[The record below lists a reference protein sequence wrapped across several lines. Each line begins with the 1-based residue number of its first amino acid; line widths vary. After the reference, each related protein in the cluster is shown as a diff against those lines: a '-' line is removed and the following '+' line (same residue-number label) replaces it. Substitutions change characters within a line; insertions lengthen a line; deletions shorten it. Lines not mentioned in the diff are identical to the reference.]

1 MTALHLATLVKRSGQ
16 SLAELVNNS
25 FQTYPQLLKN
35 IRVEDVHQRRNWKH
49 CEPVIKAIETAEQA
63 MGNQGRIL
71 VRASGTEPLI
81 RVMVE
86 AKSADLADYWAEKLV
101 LVVQQYLAV

>member
-1 MTALHLATLVKRSGQ
+1 MTALHLATLVKSSGQ

-35 IRVEDVHQRRNWKH
+35 IRVEDVHKRRNWKH
-49 CEPVIKAIETAEQA
+49 CEPIVKAIETAEKA
-63 MGNQGRIL
+63 MGDRGRIL

-86 AKSADLADYWAEKLV
+86 AEGADLADYWAEQLV
-101 LVVQQYLAV
+101 SVVQQYLAV